1 VKITVLGKSPAWQDP
16 GGACSGYLVE
26 EEDCC
31 LLLDCGN
38 GVFGKLREQRD
49 HEQVDAVVVSH
60 LHSDHC
66 FDLIPYAYA
75 LSYSPRARE
84 LPNPRPTLYAPPGG
98 QEAFRT
104 VTGTW
109 GLPELV
115 EQAFCL
121 IEYAPDT
128 VVDLGPL
135 QVRFHEVPHFI
146 RTFAVQ
152 VTSAAGTFTF
162 GADCCPNDALVE
174 FARGTD
180 LLMLE
185 ATLEHPEPGN
195 RGHLTAAEA
204 GAHARRA
211 GAGRLVLTHFEAGDH
226 AERSRA
232 DAAAEFDG
240 PVELAAEGAVYTI

>member
-1 VKITVLGKSPAWQDP
+1 MKITVLGKSPAWQDP

-26 EEDCC
+26 EEGCC

-84 LPNPRPTLYAPPGG
+84 FPNPRPTLYAPPGG

-121 IEYAPDT
+121 IEYEPDK
-128 VVDLGPL
+128 VVDLGPM
-135 QVRFHEVPHFI
+135 QIRFHEVPHFI

-152 VTSAAGTFTF
+152 VTSAAGVFTF
-162 GADCCPNDALVE
+162 GADCCPNEALVE

-232 DAAAEFDG
+232 DAAAEFGG